1 MKRVLLCVSYDG
13 TGYSGWQL
21 QDNAP
26 TVEGE
31 LNKALSE
38 LHGEEIAV
46 IGASRTDA
54 GVHAL
59 CNMAVYDTSAR
70 MPAEKVSFA
79 LNTRLPEDIRV
90 VWSREVPADF
100 HPRHTDTI
108 KTYEYTI
115 YNEPVMPPT
124 ERLYAYHVERTL
136 DVEAMREAAEF
147 LRGEH
152 DFKSYAS
159 VYTTAET
166 TVRTI
171 TDIGVRREGPYVK
184 IVVSGTGFLY
194 NMVRIIAGT
203 LTEIGLG
210 RKEKDFTRAA
220 LEARER
226 RAAGPTAPARGLMLI
241 KYEFLPYPEF
251 NCTKIDRPKPQ
262 GEDMAEKEPL

>member
-1 MKRVLLCVSYDG
+1 MKRVLLCVAYDG
-13 TGYSGWQL
+13 TNYSGWQL

-26 TVEGE
+26 TIEGE
-31 LNKALSE
+31 LNKALSD

-59 CNMAVYDTSAR
+59 CNMAVYDTDAR

-79 LNTRLPEDIRV
+79 LNTVLPEDIKV
-90 VWSREVPADF
+90 VWSREVAPDF
-100 HPRHTDTI
+100 HPRHTNTV

-115 YNEPVMPPT
+115 YNEPIMPPT
-124 ERLYAYHVERTL
+124 ERLYAYHVKDKL
-136 DVEAMREAAEF
+136 DVAIMEKEAKC
-147 LRGEH
+147 LVGEH
-152 DFKSYAS
+152 DFKSFAS

-171 TDIGVRREGPYVK
+171 TDIDVRREGSYVK
-184 IVVSGTGFLY
+184 ITVSGTGFLY

-203 LTEIGLG
+203 LIDVGLG
-210 RKEKDFTRAA
+210 RRAEGFTKAA
-220 LEARER
+220 LDALDR

-241 KYEFLPYPEF
+241 KYEFLNQCF
-251 NCTKIDRPKPQ
+251 
-262 GEDMAEKEPL
+262 